1 MKIKTRAKLKT
12 FETLHTIAGRNIADK
27 EEPIYKKYRQEW
39 ADRPIRQDAGAF
51 PLHIDLES
59 TSACNLRCSFC
70 WAETMRD
77 DGGFLKRE
85 IAVKIFEEGS
95 LHGLSAVKF
104 NLRGEPLLHPE
115 LHKLVHDSKQ
125 SGLVD
130 VFFNTN
136 GLLLTEEKSIQLIE
150 AGLDRITISC
160 EGYNEESYRKYRD
173 GASFDTLVNN
183 IKTLQKKKKDFE
195 TNKPQVR
202 VQAVLL
208 PEIIPLLDKYKSF
221 WETIA
226 DEVSCRDYQ
235 DLNNIEE
242 ILASSWVCP
251 FIFQRI
257 SVLWDGTVLP
267 CDRDLKVENPLGNVK
282 DVSIHKIWTGDFMN
296 KMRQSHIVGRSH
308 EVDIC
313 RRCPFREREIKKLE
327 IKLANE

>member
-1 MKIKTRAKLKT
+1 MRIKTRAKLKT
-12 FETLHTIAGRNIADK
+12 FETLHTLAGRNIADK

-160 EGYNEESYRKYRD
+160 EGYNEDSYRKYRD

-183 IKTLQKKKKDFE
+183 VKTLQKMKKYFE

-221 WETIA
+221 WQTIA
-226 DEVSCRDYQ
+226 DEVSCREYQ
-235 DLNNIEE
+235 DLDSIEDVVV
-242 ILASSWVCP
+242 SSWVCP
-251 FIFQRI
+251 SVFQRI

>member
-1 MKIKTRAKLKT
+1 MKIKTRTKLKT
-12 FETLHTIAGRNIADK
+12 VETLHILAGRSITEK
-27 EEPIYKKYRQEW
+27 EDPIYKKYRQEW
-39 ADRPIRQDAGAF
+39 ADRPLRQNAGAF

-115 LHKLVHDSKQ
+115 LHTLVHDSKQ

-150 AGLDRITISC
+150 AGLDRLTISC

-183 IKTLQKKKKDFE
+183 VKTLQKMKKYFE

-226 DEVSCRDYQ
+226 DEVSCREYQ
-235 DLNNIEE
+235 DLDSIED
-242 ILASSWVCP
+242 IVVSSWVCP
-251 FIFQRI
+251 FVFQRI

>member
-1 MKIKTRAKLKT
+1 MKIKTRTKLKT
-12 FETLHTIAGRNIADK
+12 VETLHILAGRSITEK
-27 EEPIYKKYRQEW
+27 EDPIYKKYRQEW
-39 ADRPIRQDAGAF
+39 ADRPLRQNAGAF

-115 LHKLVHDSKQ
+115 LHTLVHDSKQ

-150 AGLDRITISC
+150 AGLDRLTISC

-183 IKTLQKKKKDFE
+183 VKTLQKMKKYFE

-226 DEVSCRDYQ
+226 DEVSCREYQ
-235 DLNNIEE
+235 DLDSIED
-242 ILASSWVCP
+242 IVVSSWVCP
-251 FIFQRI
+251 FVFQRI

-282 DVSIHKIWTGDFMN
+282 DVSIHKIWTGDFIN
-296 KMRQSHIVGRSH
+296 KMRQSHIAGRSH